1 MKKNLLIILTAISSL
16 LYCTAGMMTHAEEQL
31 VYPDKS
37 IRIETDSFVY
47 TNQNLCSSK
56 LEDVPTD
63 TTYMVTGVYYL
74 ESNMPTPAYY
84 TVSRL
89 YSGGDILIKFEEVER
104 CLTEDSEPLAYGDVF
119 YCDAKMVAEIYPGE
133 LEFYEEIRN
142 LGKGT
147 DIFGKEFVRVMNC
160 RFTMDVKKYG
170 DENNY
175 IADLS
180 GIDVLTGDVDDTEE
194 IDILDVITLNRSVL
208 GKVGLTPYG
217 ELSADVNGDG
227 KVDAVD
233 GLAIMR
239 YIVGLTDTLDA

>member
-1 MKKNLLIILTAISSL
+1 MA
-16 LYCTAGMMTHAEEQL
+16 HA
-31 VYPDKS
+31 VYDTS
-37 IRIETDSFVY
+37 IRLETDSFML
-47 TNQNLCSSK
+47 TNQNIFISK
-56 LEDVPTD
+56 LEKIPANTI
-63 TTYMVTGVYYL
+63 YMVTGVYYL
-74 ESNMPTPAYY
+74 ENDATTPVHY
-84 TVSRL
+84 TLSPLNYNDV
-89 YSGGDILIKFEEVER
+89 ILISSESVKS

-194 IDILDVITLNRSVL
+194 IDILDVIALNKSVL